1 MDLLSLI
8 LGVLLGA
15 AIMYRWQK
23 VECDRLA
30 RMEAKTLADL
40 AEAEIQRDRL
50 GAAMVL
56 ACERYEAHVETHCCE
71 YLGGAEVEDEWPD
84 VVGQ

>member
-1 MDLLSLI
+1 MDLISLL

-40 AEAEIQRDRL
+40 AEAETQRDRL

-71 YLGGAEVEDEWPD
+71 YLGGAEVEDEWPA
-84 VVGQ
+84 VIGE